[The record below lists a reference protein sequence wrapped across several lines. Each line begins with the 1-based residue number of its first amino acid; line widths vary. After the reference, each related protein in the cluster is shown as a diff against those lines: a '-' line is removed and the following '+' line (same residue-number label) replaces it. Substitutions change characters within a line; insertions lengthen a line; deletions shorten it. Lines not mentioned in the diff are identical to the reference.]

1 MSLCVWWSCLVLCM
15 CVSVVCHFW
24 IFFVCVKCVA
34 ARVVIEES
42 ECMTIAECWVLWD
55 VKVIHAMIP
64 VPQGVDDWLVVCT
77 MIYPMIVQAIL
88 WWLGEYVHVHVFCMC
103 VVVLMIGCSS
113 TYAPPHMQSQTH
125 VLDHIH
131 QVITVLGFRVR
142 VRAIPDRAPSPVSK
156 HVPLDW
162 TMSAARS

>member
-1 MSLCVWWSCLVLCM
+1 MSVCVWWSCLVLCVCVC
-15 CVSVVCHFW
+15 CVSFLNFLCVCK
-24 IFFVCVKCVA
+24 VCCC
-34 ARVVIEES
+34 ES
-42 ECMTIAECWVLWD
+42 CDCMTIAECWVLWD

-77 MIYPMIVQAIL
+77 IIYPMIVQAIL

-113 TYAPPHMQSQTH
+113 TYRYAPPHMQSQTH

-142 VRAIPDRAPSPVSK
+142 VRAIPDRAPPPVSK

-162 TMSAARS
+162 TMSSARS